1 MPSSKLRKRQ
11 WSRIGAR
18 DEWVITFGF
27 LKHATGRTDHCL
39 EEIEIRKV
47 TAILLLVV
55 IALQPFLIFS
65 GMVAP
70 KTLTQTPRHL
80 TAQEPG
86 PRLEPEEFIN
96 HVPIYINGTD
106 DFEAQN
112 WPGSG
117 TDVDPYVISGLNIT
131 YGIGVPLIQIE
142 NTDAYF
148 VIQDCF
154 MNQLSATWA
163 VSLYNVSHGSIVYT
177 YMESNWGGALL
188 ERANGTLIDHVYTLS
203 GDYLAV
209 YLPISTDCILTHSVF
224 NSTNSGSIR
233 AEQAHQLRIEDTV
246 SQCHTGARNLYLLQS
261 NHTTIQSTQ
270 LFYGTYAISAVGC
283 HWFAVDD
290 LFVDDPQTGLD
301 LVLSPNSIL
310 TDIHG
315 TVTSGAV
322 LEIDDSQNSTIDG
335 FTFLEAGTGMY
346 ISSSNDTRVANCILE
361 DVTDVGIE
369 MHISHRCNITNNAV
383 SMCADGIYTADS
395 HDLILSGNTVTN
407 SAGYGIVI
415 ENGDRVIV
423 DSNSVH
429 DTGLIGIHLDTGE
442 NCTFSN
448 NAVDLTEEAGIL
460 LLDAPNVIV
469 EYNTVSN
476 TDEYGILL
484 AGCQKALVQENTIIH
499 TLDEGLSCDTCPD
512 LQVLR
517 NVVIESESTGLYFT
531 DSPRAIVFGNEVL
544 RADDGI
550 YIDTSVNISI
560 LENTITEVR
569 YSGITAWGAYNGVI
583 ANNTIDARTSSFG
596 LRVEFTRNAT
606 IASNDLTG
614 CGIYLGDQ
622 PALIWV
628 NHTIHDNTVN
638 SKPFLYL
645 ISESDL
651 IVSGGDYGQIAMV
664 DCTNITVSGGVFEY
678 CSVPIVI
685 YTGEYIHIEGIES
698 VGNYY
703 GCIANPAQNLTLIDS
718 HFEGVANGRGLGLYE
733 SDDAHVEGCTF
744 RKFSGMNG
752 YGIDSYESSR
762 FVLISSILEYNHRG
776 LYLRHGDDAL
786 IAGCDFNHNE
796 YTGIYAAQSADRATV
811 EDCYFLN
818 STMGI
823 YVDNSDYWNITD
835 CEVRHCTTGIY
846 IAGSSADFNNVTSS
860 IVESCGY
867 GIRVSNG
874 DNATI
879 TNNTVRWCTTY
890 GIYLSN
896 SDGSEVY
903 YNTIAFN
910 SINGYDNDPHNWDDG
925 VSEGNWWGDYT
936 PPPPYSITAG
946 GGGAVDN
953 YPNLCAPT
961 TPVIDQPMDLYYAE
975 GSTGN
980 ELTWNP
986 RDDELRDWTVK
997 IDSQFWASGAWNFDD
1012 ITVEVDGLPYG
1023 THMLDIIVYD
1033 VDQNNV
1039 TDQVLIH
1046 VYDDTPPVLKSQQD
1060 TIAFEG
1066 ATGQT
1071 ITWSASDLNPDSY
1084 VVRLNGEIDAE
1095 GTWTDEVTYSLDE
1108 LVAGMYEVELTIYD
1122 LDRNSDSDVVTVLFV
1137 YDDAPPAIDSPSDT
1151 TIYEGRTG
1159 TSVVWTATDD
1169 WPASYQIESNGSVV
1183 ASGPWAGARI
1193 IFSLDGI
1200 EIGSHSFEV
1209 TVYDQSGNSA
1219 SDIVEVTVLALPI
1232 AEEEDVVPMDP
1243 MLLLLIVGGIAA
1255 VVAVSIAGYLFN
1267 KRRGT

>member
-1 MPSSKLRKRQ
+1 M
-11 WSRIGAR
+11 
-18 DEWVITFGF
+18 
-27 LKHATGRTDHCL
+27 
-39 EEIEIRKV
+39 
-47 TAILLLVV
+47 
-55 IALQPFLIFS
+55 
-65 GMVAP
+65 
-70 KTLTQTPRHL
+70 
-80 TAQEPG
+80 
-86 PRLEPEEFIN
+86 
-96 HVPIYINGTD
+96 PIYINGTD

-117 TDVDPYVISGLNIT
+117 TDVDPYMISGLNIT
-131 YGIGVPLIQIE
+131 YGIDRTLIEIE
-142 NTDAYF
+142 NTEAHF
-148 VIQDCF
+148 VIRDCF
-154 MNQLSATWA
+154 LNQLSSTWA
-163 VSLYNVSHGSIVYT
+163 VSLDNVSHGTIEYSHIG
-177 YMESNWGGALL
+177 SQWGGLL
-188 ERANGTLIDHVYTLS
+188 LTRANNTLLDHVYVLA
-203 GDYLAV
+203 GDAFALELDV
-209 YLPISTDCILTHSVF
+209 STDCSVMHSVL
-224 NSTNSGSIR
+224 NSTDYWSVLAIL
-233 AEQAHQLRIEDTV
+233 AHQLRIEDTV
-246 SQCHTGARNLYLLQS
+246 SQCHTTGYNLYLLSS
-261 NHTTIQSTQ
+261 NHTTIEDTELIHGVLGIVAAS
-270 LFYGTYAISAVGC
+270 C
-283 HWFAVDD
+283 HWLTVTGVSLESPQAGLNVAVCPHSS
-290 LFVDDPQTGLD
+290 LAG
-301 LVLSPNSIL
+301 IK
-310 TDIHG
+310 G
-315 TVTSGAV
+315 TVSSGRV
-322 LEIDDSQNSTIDG
+322 LEMAGSGDSAIEDFEFS
-335 FTFLEAGTGMY
+335 EAGTGIY
-346 ISSSNDTRVANCILE
+346 ISGSNDTRVANCVLE
-361 DVTDVGIE
+361 DVSDVGIE
-369 MHISHRCNITNNAV
+369 MHSSHRCNITDNAV

-395 HDLILSGNTVTN
+395 HDLIISGNTVMD
-407 SAGYGIVI
+407 SAGYGIVV
-415 ENGDRVIV
+415 ENGDRIIV
-423 DSNSVH
+423 YSNSVH
-429 DTGLIGIHLDTGE
+429 DTGLSGIHLDTGE

-448 NAVDLTEEAGIL
+448 NAVDLTERAGIL
-460 LLDAPNVIV
+460 LLDAPNVTV

-476 TDEYGILL
+476 TDEYGIRL
-484 AGCQKALVQENTIIH
+484 ASCQNAQVQENTIMY
-499 TLDEGLSCDTCPD
+499 TWDEGLSCDTCPD
-512 LQVLR
+512 LQVFS

-531 DSPRAIVFGNEVL
+531 DSPRAIVTGNEVL
-544 RADDGI
+544 QAEDGI

-569 YSGITAWGAYNGVI
+569 YSGITAWQAYRGVI

-596 LRVEFTRNAT
+596 LRVELTRNAT

-622 PALIWV
+622 PGLIWV

-664 DCTNITVSGGVFEY
+664 DCTNITVLGGVFEY

-698 VGNYY
+698 VGNHY

-718 HFEGVANGRGLGLYE
+718 HFAGVANGRGLGLYE

-752 YGIDSYESSR
+752 YGIDSYMSSR
-762 FVLISSILEYNHRG
+762 FVLVSSILEYNHRG
-776 LYLRHGDDAL
+776 LYLRFGEDAI
-786 IAGCDFNHNE
+786 IAGCDFIHNE
-796 YTGIYAAQSADRATV
+796 YTGIYAASSADWATV

-818 STMGI
+818 STMGV

-846 IAGSSADFNNVTSS
+846 IAGSFADFNNVTSS

-946 GGGAVDN
+946 GGGAIDN
-953 YPNLCAPT
+953 YPNLYAPT

-975 GSTGN
+975 GSTSN

-986 RDDELRDWTVK
+986 RDDELRDWTVE
-997 IDSQFWASGAWNFDD
+997 IDGQFWASGAWDFND
-1012 ITVEVDGLPYG
+1012 ITVNVDGLPYG
-1023 THMLDIIVYD
+1023 THTLDIVVYD
-1033 VDQNNV
+1033 VDQNSV

-1046 VYDDTPPVLKSQQD
+1046 VYDDTPPVLKGQPD

-1066 ATGQT
+1066 VAGQT
-1071 ITWSASDLNPDSY
+1071 ISWTASDLNPDTY
-1084 VVRLNGEIDAE
+1084 IVLLDGEIDAQ
-1095 GTWTDEVTYSLDE
+1095 GPWTNQVTYSLDG
-1108 LVAGMYEVELTIYD
+1108 LVAGLYEVELTVYD
-1122 LDRNSDSDVVTVLFV
+1122 LDRNSDSDIITVLVV
-1137 YDDAPPAIDSPSDT
+1137 YDDAPPTIESPSDM
-1151 TIYEGRTG
+1151 TIYEGTTG
-1159 TSVVWTATDD
+1159 ARIAWTATDD
-1169 WPASYQIESNGSVV
+1169 WPASYEIESDGSVV
-1183 ASGPWAGARI
+1183 SSGPWAGARI
-1193 IFSLDGI
+1193 IFSLDGLDV
-1200 EIGSHSFEV
+1200 GSHSFEV

-1219 SDIVEVTVLALPI
+1219 TDVVEVTVLALPT

-1243 MLLLLIVGGIAA
+1243 MLLLLVLGGIAA
-1255 VVAVSIAGYLFN
+1255 VIVVAIAGYLFN
-1267 KRRGT
+1267 KRRGA